1 MSRKKK
7 KETSKTDPKEQMF
20 TRLQPLLSKD
30 QFILLQEELEQP
42 YYPALR
48 INPLKTAH
56 DNMMEEWSQR
66 YNWEYKR
73 IPYCSDGYWI
83 TQSALPISKTV
94 EHSLGHY
101 YIQDAASMLPAELF
115 RFDDNPNP
123 LILDMAASPGGKTTH
138 IVSRTLDQ
146 GLVIANDSSRDRL
159 AALRIVL
166 QNCGSTHTAISNYP
180 GEYFG
185 GWFPKMFDAILLDA
199 PCSMQ
204 GLRES
209 DAHSL
214 KPITQ
219 KEIDSLARRQIRLLE
234 SAIHALKPGGEVV
247 YSTCTLTVEENEAVL
262 DAVLQRFPT
271 AIAIEPLAD
280 ILATPAPALL
290 STEFIQFNPQVANAV
305 RLWPHIYGTAGF
317 FAARIRKTQPTSTT
331 SSAAPRR
338 PLSQAG
344 WFPLEHNL
352 SRSLQT
358 DLAAVYGF
366 ALERILDEH
375 NLVIWRFKDTCHLFP
390 QLFLEKLPEFPIQA
404 LGLPLGHIAGDSLEL
419 SHEFASRFGN
429 EASGQVYV
437 LNEEQLSA
445 WMHGEDLS
453 LDPLPLSASPIWIM
467 RDHFQRTL
475 GVGKYSSGRLR
486 NLLPRRALISGQMA

>member
-7 KETSKTDPKEQMF
+7 KEISKIATQEQMF
-20 TRLQPLLSKD
+20 TRLQPLLSED
-30 QFILLQEELEQP
+30 QFALLQEELAQP

-48 INPLKTAH
+48 INPLKTTH
-56 DNMMEEWSQR
+56 DNMIQEWSQR
-66 YNWEYKR
+66 YNWEYKT
-73 IPYCSDGYWI
+73 IPYCPEGYWI
-83 TQSALPISKTV
+83 TKSTLPFSKTV
-94 EHSLGHY
+94 EHRLGHY
-101 YIQDAASMLPAELF
+101 YIQDAASMVPVELF
-115 RFDDNPNP
+115 HFESDSNP

-138 IVSRTLDQ
+138 LVSRSLDR

-159 AALRIVL
+159 TALRIVL
-166 QNCGSTHTAISNYP
+166 QNWGSTHTAISNYP

-185 GWFPKMFDAILLDA
+185 SWFPEMFDAILLDA

-204 GLRES
+204 GLRET

-219 KEIDSLARRQIRLLE
+219 KEIDALARRQTRLLQ
-234 SAIHALKPGGEVV
+234 SAIQALKPNGEVV

-262 DAVLQRFPT
+262 DTILQYFGT
-271 AIAIEPLAD
+271 AISIEPLAE
-280 ILATPAPALL
+280 ILATPAPAIL
-290 STEFIQFNPQVANAV
+290 STEFTQFNPQVANAA
-305 RLWPHIYGTAGF
+305 RLWPHVYGTAGF

-331 SSAAPRR
+331 NSAAPRR

-344 WFPLEHNL
+344 WFPLDHVL
-352 SRSLQT
+352 SNSVQT
-358 DLAAVYGF
+358 TLAAVYG
-366 ALERILDEH
+366 LELGQMLDEH

-404 LGLPLGHIAGDSLEL
+404 LGLPLGHIIEDSIEL
-419 SHEFASRFGN
+419 SHEFVSRFGN
-429 EASGQVYV
+429 KANGQVFL
-437 LNEEQLSA
+437 LNEDQLSA

-453 LDPLPLSASPIWIM
+453 IDLFPPSASPIWIM
-467 RDHFQRTL
+467 RDLYQRTL

-486 NLLPRRALISGQMA
+486 NLLPRRALISGKMT